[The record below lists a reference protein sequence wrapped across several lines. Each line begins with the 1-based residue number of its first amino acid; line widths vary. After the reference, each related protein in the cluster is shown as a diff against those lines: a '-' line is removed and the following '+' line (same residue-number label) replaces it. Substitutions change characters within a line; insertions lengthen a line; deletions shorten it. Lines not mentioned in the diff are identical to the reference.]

1 MRREDIIELY
11 YIAPLENVVS
21 IYQNGLLSNK
31 LASNIKHKSVAWDI
45 MQERRDLKSVSEGRP
60 IHEYVNLYICARN
73 PMLYRI
79 RSNKNICVLK
89 IDANVLDLPGTMI
102 ADKNAARG
110 FVRFYPSP
118 NGLQYVDYEKV
129 FAERWTHLD
138 PIEEYDHKGIKC
150 AEVLVPDRVD
160 PRHIENIYVADTEI
174 YDRMTDE
181 LNKACLDKRVIID
194 GHPFFR
200 RC

>member
-1 MRREDIIELY
+1 
-11 YIAPLENVVS
+11 
-21 IYQNGLLSNK
+21 
-31 LASNIKHKSVAWDI
+31 
-45 MQERRDLKSVSEGRP
+45 MQGRRDLKCVSGGRP
-60 IHEYVNLYICARN
+60 LHEYVNLYFCARN

-102 ADKNAARG
+102 ADKNAARE
-110 FVRFYPSP
+110 FVRFDPSP
-118 NGLQYVDYEKV
+118 NGLQYIDYDKV
-129 FAERWTHLD
+129 FAEWWTHPD

-160 PRHIENIYVADTEI
+160 PMHIENIYVADAEI
-174 YDRMTDE
+174 YDKMTDE

-194 GHPFFR
+194 GHLFFR
-200 RC
+200 RS